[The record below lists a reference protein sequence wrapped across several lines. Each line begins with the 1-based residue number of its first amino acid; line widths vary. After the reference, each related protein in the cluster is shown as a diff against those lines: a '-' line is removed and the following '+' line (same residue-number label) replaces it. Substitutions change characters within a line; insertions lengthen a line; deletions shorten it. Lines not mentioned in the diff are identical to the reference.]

1 MILDGL
7 LHLLDLVPLAL
18 SHVGAGDDAV
28 GPGDEAVENSCESR
42 DVGFPTFQ
50 LEVLNSLY

>member
-1 MILDGL
+1 MELDGL

-42 DVGFPTFQ
+42 DVGFPTCCIT
-50 LEVLNSLY
+50 